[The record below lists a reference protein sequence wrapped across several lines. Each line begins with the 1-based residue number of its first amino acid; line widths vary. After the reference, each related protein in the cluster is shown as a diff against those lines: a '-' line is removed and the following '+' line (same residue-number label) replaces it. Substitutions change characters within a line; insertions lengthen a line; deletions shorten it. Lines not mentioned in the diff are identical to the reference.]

1 MVSYKN
7 ILAHVKKWEGGLVY
21 FKTENQWTNQGIQ
34 WTTYKA
40 LAPRLLGISNPTV
53 DGLKAL
59 TRAQAE
65 KFIEYFWNV
74 ATNNNSITN
83 QATANAF
90 FEMLWGG
97 GGYGI
102 KWLQKV
108 IGVYPDGRVG
118 PKTVAAANAFPASVL
133 VDEVL
138 KRYNSLAK
146 SNPAKYGGVI
156 NGWRNRWNDLLI
168 ISKRY
173 FQAMTEELKKAVLN
187 AKNKNNNIS
196 WVLPLGL
203 FLGFLGYKK
212 FIKK

>member
-1 MVSYKN
+1 M
-7 ILAHVKKWEGGLVY
+7 
-21 FKTENQWTNQGIQ
+21 
-34 WTTYKA
+34 
-40 LAPRLLGISNPTV
+40 
-53 DGLKAL
+53 
-59 TRAQAE
+59 
-65 KFIEYFWNV
+65 
-74 ATNNNSITN
+74 
-83 QATANAF
+83 
-90 FEMLWGG
+90 
-97 GGYGI
+97 
-102 KWLQKV
+102 
-108 IGVYPDGRVG
+108 G
-118 PKTVAAANAFPASVL
+118 PKTVAAANAFPSSVL

-156 NGWRNRWNDLLI
+156 GGWRNRWNDLLS

-173 FQAMTEELKKAVLN
+173 FQAMTEELKQVVLN